1 MSEFE
6 MSTREQSAVVQM
18 DGDNFI
24 ADLTTAETAYCS
36 LQAATKEEKAQLF
49 NAINQ
54 PQHKL
59 SEMIGKTIT
68 VENVYCEVVQLISEK
83 TGEITKAPRIVLF
96 DSDGNSYQCVSVGI
110 FGSLKK
116 IFAIFGEPVDWDE
129 PLEFE
134 VKQIERGGGKR
145 ILSLNLVTK

>member
-6 MSTREQSAVVQM
+6 MTTRDSAAVVQM
-18 DGDNFI
+18 DGTDFI

-36 LQAATKEEKAQLF
+36 LAPETPEEKARLF

-54 PQHKL
+54 PSSRL
-59 SEMIGKTIT
+59 SDMIGKEIE
-68 VENVYCEVVQLISEK
+68 VSDVFCEVVQLISQS
-83 TGEITKAPRIVLF
+83 TGEVTKAPRIILF
-96 DSDGNSYQCVSVGI
+96 DKNGNSYSCVSIGI

-116 IFAIFGEPVDWDE
+116 IFTIFGEPSTWPA
-129 PLEFE
+129 PLKFE

-145 ILSLNLVTK
+145 ILSLNLISA